1 MPIGIILLD
10 WDSSHGPVMKAKYT
24 EQELDFDIE
33 YLNIFL
39 LHTATGWTED
49 KAQKQVFTQYSKYN
63 LVSHY
68 VPLVEND
75 VLRRIIIGI
84 ILETHETKPDK
95 YYQILEQVTN
105 EKILFS
111 NGAENITGFLK
122 ELYES
127 KIKTISQTF
136 DVIEVKKMIPLKTST
151 FRANVSNKISE
162 IYNNFGTWALD
173 FLEQLPQNLEV
184 EKLEGIYKREQD
196 AIARL
201 IIWAA
206 KNGIIRLIG

>member
-24 EQELDFDIE
+24 ETELDFDIE

-68 VPLVEND
+68 VPLIEND
-75 VLRRIIIGI
+75 VLRRVIIGI

-95 YYQILEQVTN
+95 YYQILEQMTN

-111 NGAENITGFLK
+111 NGAENITSFLK
-122 ELYES
+122 DLYES
-127 KIKTISQTF
+127 KVKTISNTF
-136 DVIEVKKMIPLKTST
+136 EVDEVKKMIPLKTST
-151 FRANVSNKISE
+151 FRTNVSNKISE
-162 IYNNFGTWALD
+162 IYDHFGTWALD

-184 EKLEGIYKREQD
+184 EKLESIYKREQD
-196 AIARL
+196 MITKL

-206 KNGIIRLIG
+206 KNGLIRLIG

>member
-10 WDSSHGPVMKAKYT
+10 WDSSHGPIMKAKYF
-24 EQELDFDIE
+24 EINLDFDIE

-84 ILETHETKPDK
+84 ILEVHETKPNK
-95 YYQILEQVTN
+95 YYQTLEQMAN

-111 NGAENITGFLK
+111 NGTENITNFLK
-122 ELYES
+122 EFYES
-127 KIKTISQTF
+127 KIKTISETYE
-136 DVIEVKKMIPLKTST
+136 VPEVKKMIPLKTST
-151 FRANVSNKISE
+151 FRMNVSTKISE
-162 IYNNFGTWALD
+162 LYDKFGTWALD

-184 EKLEGIYKREQD
+184 EKLESIYKRERD
-196 AIARL
+196 AISKL